1 MAKRILRD
9 IAGPQRRSIQD
20 IRREDVSDRR
30 PIRRPRIR
38 QEATE
43 EDISAEHT
51 SMNGG
56 GNKTPMDRFEERGTG
71 EHRPRYLIWIAA
83 VAVLAVL
90 FLIVSTVLSGA
101 RITIVPMQASAEID
115 TTINAYQNALE
126 GELPFRIVEISDV
139 ATKDVPA
146 TEEHLTERKASG
158 QIIIYNAYD
167 DRNQRLIKN
176 TRFETPDEKIYRIS
190 ESITVPG
197 TTVKEGKIVPGSI
210 EVTVYADVPGDEYNI
225 GLTDFTIPGFEGDP
239 RFDKFYARSKTDMT
253 RGFSG
258 IVKTVSD
265 SELAVID
272 AELQGTLSDILNGQI
287 AAQVLEEFI
296 VFDDTTI
303 IEIKDAE
310 PSEESTSNT
319 ATVKVEGSVN
329 AIIFDRE
336 ELSSAIAKEILPSYD
351 GSPVLVSNFDALT
364 VSMIDKDAFTP
375 EEDNEIS
382 FTISGVPNIVWI
394 IDEGLIKTSLSGKPK
409 ASFPSIIEKH
419 VSIKRAE
426 AKIRPFWK
434 SSFPE
439 DVDKLKIELVG
450 E

>member
-1 MAKRILRD
+1 
-9 IAGPQRRSIQD
+9 
-20 IRREDVSDRR
+20 
-30 PIRRPRIR
+30 
-38 QEATE
+38 
-43 EDISAEHT
+43 
-51 SMNGG
+51 MNGG
-56 GNKTPMDRFEERGTG
+56 GNRTPLDRFEERGIGG
-71 EHRPRYLIWIAA
+71 EGRRPRYLIWIVA
-83 VAVLAVL
+83 VAILALL

-101 RITIVPMQASAEID
+101 NITIVPMQASAEIN
-115 TTINAYQNALE
+115 TTISAHQDALE
-126 GELPFRIVEISDV
+126 GELPFRIIEISDV

-146 TEEHLTERKASG
+146 TEEHIVERKASG

-167 DRNQRLIKN
+167 DRSQRLVKN
-176 TRFETPDEKIYRIS
+176 TRFETPDGKIYRIS

-197 TTVKEGKIVPGSI
+197 TAVKEGKIVPGSI

-225 GLTDFTIPGFEGDP
+225 GLTDFTIPGFAGDP

-258 IVKTVSD
+258 TVKTVSD

-272 AELQGTLSDILNGQI
+272 AELQGALSDILNEQV

-296 VFDDTTI
+296 IFDDTTI
-303 IEIKDAE
+303 VEIKNAE

-319 ATVKVEGSVN
+319 ATVKVEGTVY
-329 AIIFDRE
+329 AVIFDRE

-351 GSPVLVSNFDALT
+351 GSQVLVENFDALSI
-364 VSMIDKDAFTP
+364 SMIDKDAFTP

-382 FTISGVPNIVWI
+382 FTINGIPNIVWI
-394 IDEGLIKTSLSGKPK
+394 VDEELITSDLAGKSKTE
-409 ASFPSIIEKH
+409 FPSIIEKY

-439 DVDKLKIELVG
+439 DAGKLKIELAG